1 MEGDL
6 YGKHFKRAEKK
17 ILDFFGRLVILNVH
31 DRVLKIS
38 IDIAQWKTPNPIKI
52 KKYAELEGLTSLQR
66 NAVCDLLLETVA
78 DTIYCFLK
86 MFEDYSS
93 EMKILVKFDGKEFD
107 LSQISE
113 VMGSEIARLDEEGW
127 IQKFSEMG
135 RLVL

>member
-1 MEGDL
+1 M
-6 YGKHFKRAEKK
+6 
-17 ILDFFGRLVILNVH
+17 ILNVH

-38 IDIAQWKTPNPIKI
+38 IDIAQWKTPNPIKR

-66 NAVCDLLLETVA
+66 EAVCDLLTETVA
-78 DTIYCFLK
+78 DTIYSFLE

-93 EMKILVKFDGKEFD
+93 EMKILVKYEGKEFD

-127 IQKFSEMG
+127 IQKFSEIG
-135 RLVL
+135 RFVV